1 MLTFHWQNRN
11 WARIWKRE
19 REGERERETGY
30 ERLHLTPVPFH
41 PPYIHPFYGP
51 TLLINH
57 PPPSKINPLWERI
70 ILTKTPFL
78 VVGWWCKPWAIPTAV
93 VGLSIPP
100 SPPPQWPPFKRNIIM
115 CQRNG
120 QPSSEFLRSYMSSV
134 RTSVCPFVCT
144 SVCTYVN
151 VV

>member
-1 MLTFHWQNRN
+1 MK
-11 WARIWKRE
+11 KRE
-19 REGERERETGY
+19 REREKERETGY
-30 ERLHLTPVPFH
+30 ERLHLTLVPFH

-100 SPPPQWPPFKRNIIM
+100 PPLL
-115 CQRNG
+115 NG
-120 QPSSEFLRSYMSSV
+120 HRLRGTSLCVKEMGNHQVSSLEATCHPSVRPSVRPCVRPYV
-134 RTSVCPFVCT
+134 RTST
-144 SVCTYVN
+144 SFNGHTDYTYTYN
-151 VV
+151 HK